1 MEPLLLVEDLW
12 VAYGAVE
19 ALRGVT
25 VELQKG
31 DIVAVLGANGA
42 GKTTLLR
49 SISGLLRPRKGRI
62 LFRGRDIRS
71 FLPFEL
77 LGQGLSHVPEG
88 RRIFPTLTVEEN
100 LTLGLYGIRHL
111 IGEKEK
117 EKRRDWIFHLFPVL
131 RERRQQ
137 LAGTLSGGEQQ
148 MLAIGRG
155 LISRP
160 QVLLMDEPSLGLA
173 PRIVQEIFR
182 AIRTIHEE
190 EGVAILL
197 VEQNARKA
205 LAISV
210 YAYILETGRVAIQG
224 KPQDL
229 AQDERV
235 KSAYLGGSGIE
246 KRQDHHTLL
255 QENGDNGY

>member
-1 MEPLLLVEDLW
+1 METLLRVEDLW
-12 VAYGAVE
+12 VSYGAVE

-25 VELQKG
+25 LELKRG

-42 GKTTLLR
+42 GKTTLLK
-49 SISGLLRPRKGRI
+49 SISGLLRPRKGQI
-62 LFRGRDIRS
+62 LFRNRPIHA

-100 LTLGLYGIRHL
+100 LLLGLYGVRHL
-111 IGEKEK
+111 LEEKEK
-117 EKRRDWIFHLFPVL
+117 NRRRDWIFDLFPIL
-131 RERRQQ
+131 RERRRQ

-182 AIRTIHEE
+182 AIRAIHEE
-190 EGVAILL
+190 EGVSILL

-205 LAISV
+205 LAISR
-210 YAYILETGRVAIQG
+210 YAYILETGRVAIEG
-224 KPQDL
+224 SSQDL

-235 KSAYLGGSGIE
+235 RSAYLGGSGV
-246 KRQDHHTLL
+246 KRRGKVSDTR
-255 QENGDNGY
+255 